1 MALMNLAISY
11 SATWQGIAIEAWG
24 YPTTMLVDGI
34 LGLACLLV
42 LPWLKRMDAAD
53 GAAFTDTRGPRR
65 ARGMAWVLGFLCLAW
80 WPYSHWRAAFG
91 AAQPI
96 MGTLF
101 TLVFIAS
108 ALFLLASRAVLGS
121 SGGWVVRWGAWLAPL
136 LLLLHA
142 RYHLDTLA
150 GWLPFMDA
158 ATFKGGFE
166 GFMLAITL
174 AACLLLLALGNQSW
188 QQMQP
193 QPAADAGAPSAADPV
208 PLAG

>member
-1 MALMNLAISY
+1 MMTAFF
-11 SATWQGIAIEAWG
+11 W
-24 YPTTMLVDGI
+24 
-34 LGLACLLV
+34 LL
-42 LPWLKRMDAAD
+42 
-53 GAAFTDTRGPRR
+53 
-65 ARGMAWVLGFLCLAW
+65 
-80 WPYSHWRAAFG
+80 
-91 AAQPI
+91 
-96 MGTLF
+96 
-101 TLVFIAS
+101 
-108 ALFLLASRAVLGS
+108 ALFMLLLTLS
-121 SGGWVVRWGAWLAPL
+121 VRPMGAWLAPL